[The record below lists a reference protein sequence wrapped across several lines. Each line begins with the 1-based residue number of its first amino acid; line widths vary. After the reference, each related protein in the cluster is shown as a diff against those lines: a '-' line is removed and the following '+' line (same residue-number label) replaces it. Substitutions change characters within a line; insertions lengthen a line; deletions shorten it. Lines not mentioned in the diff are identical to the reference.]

1 MDDAQEQIYPK
12 SFEDVRHFGGEASL
26 SLTGVEGEIKRDV
39 GRTLP
44 SNTLFMDKSGVGQI
58 LLSNILKACTEM
70 FPDVAYCQG
79 MNFVV
84 ACFLLTRLQRPGN
97 SIWVAGPEDSVLSM
111 TSDDS
116 ESSMYYNSQ
125 SSRWFNTPS
134 KNECC
139 AEEDVFWLMAALL
152 LKRPNGERPNSS
164 FSMRGLWLPGCP
176 ELKLRVFQFQT
187 LLEKEL
193 PRLISHFKRIGMQLE
208 ILTSQWFLTLFAYS
222 LPVEVLIQVWDCVFI
237 DGWKAVFRIGLAR
250 LKAVEHIML
259 KLELEVCVY
268 LFSRPEQISLLLRFF

>member
-1 MDDAQEQIYPK
+1 MNDAQAQIYPIR
-12 SFEDVRHFGGEASL
+12 FETVRHYGGTASL
-26 SLTGVEGEIKRDV
+26 HQTGVEGEIRRDV

-44 SNTLFMDKSGVGQI
+44 SNLQFKDKSGVGQNM
-58 LLSNILKACTEM
+58 LSNILKACTTVY
-70 FPDVAYCQG
+70 PDVAYCQG

-84 ACFLLTRLQRPGN
+84 ACFLLTRLENHSN
-97 SIWVAGPEDSVLSM
+97 SDWIAEHEDRRLSM
-111 TSDDS
+111 SS
-116 ESSMYYNSQ
+116 EDGSSMFSDSGSFWYS
-125 SSRWFNTPS
+125 TPS
-134 KNECC
+134 QCC

-152 LKRPNGERPNSS
+152 LRRPHGERPDSR

-193 PRLISHFKRIGMQLE
+193 PKLISHFKHIGMHLE

-222 LPVEVLIQVWDCVFI
+222 LPIENLILVWDCIFI

-268 LFSRPEQISLLLRFF
+268 VFVCVCSDQSRFIYY

>member
-1 MDDAQEQIYPK
+1 MNDAQVQIYPK
-12 SFEDVRHFGGEASL
+12 RFETVRHYGGTASL
-26 SLTGVEGEIKRDV
+26 NQTGVEGEIRRDV

-44 SNTLFMDKSGVGQI
+44 SNLLFKEERGVGQNM
-58 LLSNILKACTEM
+58 LSNILKACTTV

-84 ACFLLTRLQRPGN
+84 ACFLLTRLENHSN
-97 SIWVAGPEDSVLSM
+97 SVWIAEYEDSNLSM
-111 TSDDS
+111 SSEDELSVFSDSDS
-116 ESSMYYNSQ
+116 F
-125 SSRWFNTPS
+125 WCNTPS
-134 KNECC
+134 QCC
-139 AEEDVFWLMAALL
+139 AEEDVFWLMVALL
-152 LKRPNGERPNSS
+152 LRRPNGDRPDSS

-193 PRLISHFKRIGMQLE
+193 PQLISHFKHIGMQLE

-222 LPVEVLIQVWDCVFI
+222 LPMEVLILVWDCIFL
-237 DGWKAVFRIGLAR
+237 DGWKTVFRIGLAR

-268 LFSRPEQISLLLRFF
+268 VFVCVCSDQSRFTYY